1 MNENDSISP
10 EVYIGV
16 NLILCGTDEHFFY
29 KDIFFVECQ
38 DAVVYNKGLGNNRTI
53 VLEEIK
59 DTSITLKKSEDCYK
73 LCLSAEFLQANSLDG
88 YLYFGI
94 MISNYNSVSQRE
106 MLLLSSSID
115 PRQWFDPVY
124 FEKLV
129 LE

>member
-1 MNENDSISP
+1 MKVIHTSDWH
-10 EVYIGV
+10 IGQT
-16 NLILCGTDEHFFY
+16 LYQYSRDEEHKYFFKQL
-29 KDIFFVECQ
+29 KD
-38 DAVVYNKGLGNNRTI
+38 I

-59 DTSITLKKSEDCYK
+59 DISITLKKSEDCYK

>member
-1 MNENDSISP
+1 M
-10 EVYIGV
+10 
-16 NLILCGTDEHFFY
+16 
-29 KDIFFVECQ
+29 
-38 DAVVYNKGLGNNRTI
+38 YNKGLGNNRTI

-106 MLLLSSSID
+106 MLLLSSSIN